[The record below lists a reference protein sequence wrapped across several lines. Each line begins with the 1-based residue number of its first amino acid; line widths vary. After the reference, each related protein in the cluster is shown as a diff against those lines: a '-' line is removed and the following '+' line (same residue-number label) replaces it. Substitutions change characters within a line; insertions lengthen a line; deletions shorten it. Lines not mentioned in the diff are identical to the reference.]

1 MELDIRVEAAR
12 IELARIRRSL
22 LESDPAAL
30 VDLDPATGHLRVATC
45 ASPAEVRTI
54 LATAGV
60 PLPQEAIGIVP
71 SVCCGG
77 CSG

>member
-1 MELDIRVEAAR
+1 MELDIRVDASR
-12 IELARIRRSL
+12 IDLARIRSAL
-22 LESDPAAL
+22 LDSDPAA
-30 VDLDPATGHLRVATC
+30 VADLDPATGHLRVATC
-45 ASPAEVRTI
+45 AGPDEVRAI
-54 LATAGV
+54 LAGAGV

>member
-1 MELDIRVEAAR
+1 MELDIRIDPTRVDLAR
-12 IELARIRRSL
+12 IEQAL

-30 VDLDPATGHLRVATC
+30 VDLDPASGHLRVATY
-45 ASPAEVRTI
+45 AGTAEVGAI
-54 LATAGV
+54 LAAAGV
-60 PLPQEAIGIVP
+60 PVPQQAIHIVP